1 MAEWGM
7 ASTTS
12 REPTVR
18 FRLRRSRVR
27 PAVQVADLMLGGRT
41 VATITPTDTG
51 LRLVSHGRE
60 WAKPRWSKKQPNG
73 VDVDFAPESD

>member
-1 MAEWGM
+1 M
-7 ASTTS
+7 
-12 REPTVR
+12 VR

-27 PAVQVADLMLGGRT
+27 PAVQVADLMQGGRT

-60 WAKPRWSKKQPNG
+60 WAKPRWSKKQANG
-73 VDVDFAPESD
+73 VDVDFATETDGDR

>member
-1 MAEWGM
+1 M

-12 REPTVR
+12 REPSVR

-27 PAVQVADLMLGGRT
+27 PAVQVVDLIQGGRT

-51 LRLVSHGRE
+51 LRLVSHGRT
-60 WAKPRWSKKQPNG
+60 WAKPRWSKKQANG
-73 VDVDFAPESD
+73 VDVDFAVDAVADH

>member
-1 MAEWGM
+1 M
-7 ASTTS
+7 ASTAQ
-12 REPTVR
+12 EGPPVR

-27 PAVQVADLMLGGRT
+27 PAVQVADLIQGGRT

-60 WAKPRWSKKQPNG
+60 WTKPQWSKKQPNG
-73 VDVDFAPESD
+73 VDVGFAPESG

>member
-1 MAEWGM
+1 M

-12 REPTVR
+12 REPAVR

-27 PAVQVADLMLGGRT
+27 PSVQVADMMLGGRT
-41 VATITPTDTG
+41 VATITPNDTG

-73 VDVDFAPESD
+73 IDVDFAAESE